1 MNENNTTNPA
11 TENEEAV
18 DYIAAINELKANSV
32 DREKYNRL
40 KDENQRLLDTLVSGG
55 QLEQDKVAPKETA
68 ADLRK
73 ALYGNG
79 CDGLSNLDYWDKTLK
94 LREMIMEEGN
104 PDPFVPTG
112 HNVVATDTDRAAAQK
127 VAEVVKHCIDVAEG
141 DSLVFTNE
149 LQRLTADVNL
159 MRGRG
164 RK

>member
-1 MNENNTTNPA
+1 MNENNITTPA

-94 LREMIMEEGN
+94 LRELIMEEGN

-127 VAEVVKHCIDVAEG
+127 VAEVVQHCIDVAEG

-159 MRGRG
+159 MRSRG

>member
-32 DREKYNRL
+32 DREKYNKL